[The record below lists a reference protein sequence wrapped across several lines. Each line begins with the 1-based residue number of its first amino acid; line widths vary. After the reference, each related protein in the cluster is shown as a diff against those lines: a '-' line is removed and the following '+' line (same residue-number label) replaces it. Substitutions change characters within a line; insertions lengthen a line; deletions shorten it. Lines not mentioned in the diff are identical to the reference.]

1 MKILH
6 KSKRALPPLPQV
18 VELINTLL
26 ETPSEQLHVVLGQ
39 IDSWKWPRSDLNAW
53 IKVLNKFDAIMAE
66 IIRDYDIDKLQ
77 VNVFTPLTKKT
88 LAEVLRFERLL
99 LENSTNRKTFN
110 SYDRLQSLMFTS
122 DLDIL
127 ILALNLLLRPA
138 QQYSAQPAVSH
149 ALSISTPRLASL
161 AKRWPNL
168 REYDVNLI
176 DLVGDKGKAQ
186 IEALPND
193 AREVFFTFYNK
204 TATANPKEKG
214 IAEEILELP
223 TPQQTPSRK
232 GPTTAVLGPSTPAPG
247 SVTVHIDS
255 QTLQSKSA
263 MEILADA
270 VEKYAVPE
278 DDKLELL
285 GRIRYA
291 QALTP
296 GHKAE
301 REKLVA
307 IRLLTTAIFGHTHLE
322 SQAQSSLFIHEP
334 DLVFHIAELL
344 QLDQGVD
351 VQVQAAAVAALD
363 SLGRYKGKIQ
373 EVLTA
378 VNAGVN
384 HGILMALL
392 RRTISQV
399 ADPECTLS
407 QAFVEALLAFV
418 TFVATHASGGNMVVG
433 AGLVPLL
440 IQVIENR
447 LPNRLYVL
455 SKAMQLLDNV
465 LYGYTNAFQLFCNVH
480 GVEALVDRIEVC
492 DVDFFQYMKLMFAQ
506 FEVDLDLEEHAG
518 EDIPDVPASYGKLS
532 VARGAVLKHIMRSM
546 HRMMQSSGTS
556 EGLRGLLDSSL
567 LKSSKKIMEHRDVF
581 GPNIL
586 PIAINIMATFV
597 HNEATCLNVI
607 QEAGLPDAFYRVV
620 ESGLEPVIEVIQSVP
635 NAIGALCLNQT
646 GQEQLAARPTI
657 IPGLLSIFT
666 SERHQRVLQEKENAV
681 LIGTAIEELIRH
693 HPSLKNSVYDAVRS
707 TMGTIEELGN
717 SFVVPEDLK
726 SWYIIQPAISTQS
739 VGVQT
744 SDNDVPMEPIE
755 PAEVTT
761 QVAPTPMDEPPAKDP
776 LEPEDDEVKIHGN
789 LVTSYIDVFC
799 KFLEGFFQHVPH
811 CRDFIT
817 NADSMKRLGNLTA
830 LPCLP
835 YDYPN
840 SVASDS
846 LVQVIRTM
854 MEAATAETLTF
865 LIGLVN
871 ESLAETK
878 EFRETVEGDSKVLSM
893 VESSGED
900 VVKANEDFR
909 KLITL
914 HVRIMLLSDVYTT
927 SGYQGRATASLL
939 QSLLARSANNVLADL
954 GALHRACIWNN
965 VLVKAHPIFGAVDV
979 TAVPDLLQALEARLS
994 STGASSPEDNAPAPN
1009 NVSNGAQ
1016 SQPSS
1021 STVVG
1026 GSFGSVPK
1034 QEDGVREQN
1043 AKSLKHL
1050 SNQIPSTLSSFFQAV
1065 VRLFQSR
1072 RNPDPPHKQRI
1083 LDAGA
1088 QLADV
1093 LMQHLRQKDH
1103 VVADARALFA
1113 YNTAVLSL
1121 LSILLFDER
1130 SASKTVHTVLLH
1142 ALFRR
1147 GCLDS
1152 ITDITHLFMKTV
1164 GSVSNINAE
1173 ERSPEESQDLLDANS
1188 GLKIALHVIHPM
1200 LLTRPIFDSSQT
1212 TLLASSGKKE
1222 DDLDY
1227 FEAHNFA
1234 VKLRLGLI
1242 PVLRELWESSW
1253 LLSAPLSVTKAIVP
1267 VVLELLNTEGEA
1279 KEVVDDAGIGAP
1291 SGLAA
1296 AAAAAASR
1304 TVGPDEGRI
1313 RQLTDMGFPRSAAE
1327 RALIRARNN
1336 VSAAAEILVAN
1347 PFPLPPDPEEPV
1359 PAAEPEPEAEAG
1371 PEAEVA
1377 PEAEAVP
1384 EAEAASSEDAPSQDE
1399 DTAAASAG
1407 PSTEVIEPEAPATSS
1422 DQPPVPI
1429 KNPDEW
1435 LSELNAAREP
1445 LKDGVG
1451 KRALALIDVHPS
1463 LIFDVQ
1469 RVFVGSPTDYR
1480 SQSVST
1486 LLSEIKSFV
1495 TSAYDHQEHP
1505 IAVRCRLLAL
1515 VMSEPTSPLSAMTS
1529 VEAKELMDILLSLL
1543 LSNPLNAET
1552 GHPTIPK
1559 WLASHLL
1566 LTEALLMLGE
1576 EPRYVT
1582 LPKEDEPVEKGEL
1595 AVGPVYLE
1603 ARSVLFDFC
1612 MRIMVVPSLPRDEL
1626 LACLRLL
1633 VVLTRDHSLATQF
1646 VKRGGVEVIFQSA
1659 KALSGNTNSIGM
1671 HQYIAMLLR
1680 HIVEDPASL
1689 QLIMRQEVKRLFANP
1704 RNRLMDIGTFVR
1716 NCGPMAL
1723 RDPHSFIQVADD
1735 LCQLSSPYSP
1745 VKSISM
1751 KANVKSPSEQTTK
1764 GSETDE
1770 HADMQVDDTTSKDNS
1785 VALESL
1791 DAVIHFLIT
1800 ELMRTVRNEYP
1811 PEGAPTESI
1820 APQATTDT
1828 QQPSS
1833 STTATPNSGSET
1845 QVPQPSAST
1854 EQQGSGEVNS
1864 RDADYIYACF
1874 LMQCLTE
1881 LLFSYDS
1888 CKLAFLSYSPKK
1900 RLHTAAKDS
1909 ASKHRTAA
1917 LQFLIN
1923 ELMSFGSIN
1932 PPSDTETK
1940 RQVMLCN
1947 WAMSVIVA
1955 LCVDTFPSQDIK
1967 DVPAD
1972 RISVRKFVLEAI
1984 SRAVKDLSASD
1995 SAEVRYSRLLALSD
2009 LCYRLLSVRFNMG
2022 PRKANDETPTH
2033 LAKVMLEKNF
2043 VATLT
2048 NALSEVDLNYPNIR
2062 SVVAGILRPLEFLTK
2077 IAIRMSRVSEKQKD
2091 TFVEESASEDDED
2104 SEEDEDMVDP
2114 DREETPDL
2122 YRNSSLGMY
2131 GGEMEDTHY
2140 GPDDEMDEDVDEEED
2155 DVEMEYGD
2163 ETGSE
2168 DTSATDEDDVD
2179 DLEHELEHGS
2189 HGSEDGWQDE
2199 EEDEEEGL
2207 VENDNHDEDDGEEG
2221 DEDEDEDADQ
2231 EVMWQNVPAGDEGGE
2246 MADEGDDD
2254 GEGELPDIQYGEEEE
2269 DMMSEADEFGDELG
2283 IDMNM
2288 PPQIPAAPNLFVAG
2302 FPDVDGMLNQARG
2315 PPLFWEGPV
2324 RSTRRRNGVE
2334 DELDIFGGSRSI
2346 PAGPTAEGAVH
2357 PLLMD
2362 PSSGTARGT
2371 AQSRATRRLTRGV
2384 VPGIPSELMHSIE
2397 NAIGEGAVNL
2407 FHHIISQGR
2416 GVGETIRIDI
2426 PSGGLIP
2433 QYLQRQA
2440 GRNGFSASIRLE
2452 RAPRAGDHRADH
2464 RSFEP
2469 LVTMQRWTA
2478 EVKTLHGKYEQT
2490 RLNKLT
2496 SHVILALLPAA
2507 IEAAKKAKK
2516 IEEEEFAR
2524 REALAKAE
2532 EEASA
2537 KEREEAEA
2545 KERADA
2551 ERLQQDAEANA
2562 AQALEALA
2570 ADAPVP
2576 ESQTDQDTEMVDA
2589 DTIHDEPTT
2598 SAETEAGP
2606 STSVDQGSSSAP
2618 DRITVMIHGS
2628 AVDITDTGIDPTF
2641 LEALPDD
2648 MREEVLNQHVRD
2660 QRAARVERPADSAI
2674 SAEFLDAL
2682 PPELRAEIIQQE
2694 SVERAR
2700 RRTDQAAPE
2709 SAADVPAQPAEMDPA
2724 SFIASLDPQLR
2735 QVVLMDSDDVFI
2747 QSLPSHMIA
2756 EAGIF
2761 REQRIPRPPATVG
2774 VGSRNA
2780 VPQAPQGPKPAQP
2793 RDAIQLLDKPAI
2805 AVLIRLL
2812 FFPEMLRKNLLSKVL
2827 VNLCENA
2834 RTRVDIFNLLLNIL
2848 QDGTGDL
2855 GSIDKSFAQMSVR
2868 NSKGASPVTPKAAGK
2883 QRMQTDYFSNLPQ
2896 PATQSEI
2903 VPELVSQR
2911 CLETLTYIVGSNELS
2926 SIFFLTE
2933 HELPIGLR
2941 RNASRKG
2948 KGKEK
2953 QAPQTHYPIVLLL
2966 GLLDR
2971 QSLLKTPSLMEYV
2984 VALLALVTRPLT
2996 SLGNKKT
3003 EPAVPV
3009 ASGSQADQSN
3019 EVPAA
3024 QPEPAP
3030 TAQSEPAA
3038 QPSPDPQPAAA
3049 AAVATESTSA
3059 GQAAAAQPSPDM
3071 QPSAGEEKII
3081 LSHPP
3086 NIPHNVLRFVVNILT
3101 AGECSGRTFSH
3112 SLALIQHLSF
3122 IPDAR
3127 DIIALELSSRAQE
3140 FGGSLCVALDELSLS
3155 LKEARSDDV
3164 TRSVASKFSPASSDQ
3179 AKLLR
3184 VLKTIDYMYSPKA
3197 LNANATAPKSSDVE
3211 KLQSIYESFHF
3222 AGLWRRLGE
3231 CLASIEENPELE
3243 HIATVLLPLIESLMV
3258 VCKYVGS
3265 QASGPNAT
3273 RLLRAASSPKS
3284 PTAKESMEEL
3294 FVVFTDAHRKVL
3306 NLMVRNN
3313 PSLMSGSFSL
3323 LVHNPRVL
3331 DFDNKRNYF
3340 SQQLHRR
3347 PHTRE
3352 HYSTLQLNVRRQRV
3366 FEDSFQYLQRK
3377 TGEQIKFGKLSIR
3390 FYDEEGVDAGG
3401 VTREWFQILARQMFD
3416 PNYALFQ
3423 PCAADRL
3430 TYQPNRA
3437 SNVNPEHL
3445 SFFKFVGRVIGK
3457 AIYDGRLLD
3466 AYFARSLYRQ
3476 ILDKPVDYRDV
3487 EWVDPEYY
3495 NSLCWILENDPSALE
3510 LTFSVEADEFGV
3522 MKIVELKEGGATM
3535 PVTEENKREFVQ
3547 LSAQYRLY
3555 SSIKEQIESLLTG
3568 FYEIIPKD
3576 LITIFD
3582 EKELELLISG
3592 TPDIDVDEWR
3602 AATEYNGYTSP
3613 DPVIVW
3619 WWRALKS
3626 FNREERAKVL
3636 SFATGTSRV
3645 PLGGFVELQGVQ
3657 GVQRFSIHRAYGD
3670 TDRLPQA
3677 HTCFNQIDLP
3687 QYSSYEMLRQQLLL
3701 AIHEVVK
3708 AYAHPSKLPIV
3719 NDAPEPKPGNDQV
3732 LVDVYSAGLN
3742 FFDILQAQG
3751 KYQNQPPFPFTLGAE
3766 FAGRIS
3772 ADSPIPPGCTLKRG
3786 QRVFGSGQ
3794 GAYADKIVAAW
3805 DLIVPLPDNMTFDQG
3820 AALGAKVIAAA
3831 GSEEKIEVSKKY
3843 GGADYGINYRNKDWQ
3858 KEVMKI
3864 TGGKGVNVIY
3874 DPVGMIRDCL
3884 KCIAWKGRAIVVGFA
3899 GGEIEKLPMNLVLL
3913 KNISVVGIHWGAY
3926 TKNEREHM
3934 PVVWNDLLELL
3945 TSGRAKPV
3953 IYTDIYPLEQYA
3965 AGLKDLEDR
3974 KTWGKAVIRVR
3985 EDDSAAAKAKL

>member
-1 MKILH
+1 MKIIH

-18 VELINTLL
+18 VELINKLL
-26 ETPSEQLHVVLGQ
+26 DTTTDHLHVVLGK
-39 IDSWKWPRSDLNAW
+39 IDAWKWPRSDLNAW
-53 IKVLNKFDAIMAE
+53 IKVLNKFDAILAGY
-66 IIRDYDIDKLQ
+66 IRDYDIDNLQ
-77 VNVFTPLTKKT
+77 VKKFTPLAQITI
-88 LAEVLRFERLL
+88 AEILRFERLL

-110 SYDRLQSLMFTS
+110 SYDRLQSLMLTS

-149 ALSISTPRLASL
+149 ALNISTPRLVSL

-168 REYDVNLI
+168 REYDLNLI

-186 IEALPND
+186 VEALPND
-193 AREVFFTFYNK
+193 AREVFFTYYNK
-204 TATANPKEKG
+204 SAAPAVPKDKAAEGDVFDAPTA
-214 IAEEILELP
+214 
-223 TPQQTPSRK
+223 QQTPSRK
-232 GPTTAVLGPSTPAPG
+232 TGAANPSTSAAPSG
-247 SVTVHIDS
+247 SVTVHIDGP
-255 QTLQSKSA
+255 TLQSKSA
-263 MEILADA
+263 MQILADA
-270 VEKYAVPE
+270 VEKYSVPE
-278 DDKLELL
+278 EEKFELL
-285 GRIRYA
+285 SRIRYA
-291 QALTP
+291 QALAPDHDTD
-296 GHKAE
+296 

-307 IRLLTTAIFGHTHLE
+307 VRLLTTAIFGHTHPE

-334 DLVFHIAELL
+334 DLIFHIAELL

-351 VQVQAAAVAALD
+351 VQVQSAAIAALD

-392 RRTISQV
+392 RKTVLQV
-399 ADPECTLS
+399 ADPECTLP
-407 QAFVEALLAFV
+407 QAHVEALLSFV
-418 TFVATHASGGNMVVG
+418 TYIATHASGGNMVVG

-480 GVEALVDRIEVC
+480 GIEALVDRI
-492 DVDFFQYMKLMFAQ
+492 Q
-506 FEVDLDLEEHAG
+506 FEVDVDLEEHAHVKLP
-518 EDIPDVPASYGKLS
+518 DIPASYGKLS
-532 VARGAVLKHIMRSM
+532 VARAAVLKHIMRSM

-567 LKSSKKIMEHRDVF
+567 LQSCKKIMERRGVF
-581 GPNIL
+581 GPNIIPL
-586 PIAINIMATFV
+586 AINIMATFV

-607 QEAGLPDAFYRVV
+607 QEAGLPEAFYRVV
-620 ESGLEPVIEVIQSVP
+620 EAGLEPVIEVIQSVP
-635 NAIGALCLNQT
+635 NAMGALCLNQT
-646 GQEQLAARPTI
+646 GQDQLAARPNV

-693 HPSLKNSVYDAVRS
+693 HPSLKNAVYQAIKT
-707 TMGTIEELGN
+707 TMGTIEGLGKA
-717 SFVVPEDLK
+717 FVVPEDLK
-726 SWYIIQPAISTQS
+726 SWYIMQPVASPALT
-739 VGVQT
+739 T
-744 SDNDVPMEPIE
+744 AEPSDVDVAMDTVEPE
-755 PAEVTT
+755 AAT
-761 QVAPTPMDEPPAKDP
+761 QVAPTPVNLPPVKHP
-776 LEPEDDEVKIHGN
+776 LDAEDDDIKIHGN

-799 KFLEGFFQHVPH
+799 KFLEGFFQHIPH
-811 CRDFIT
+811 CRDFV
-817 NADSMKRLGNLTA
+817 ADSESLTRLGNLTC

-854 MEAATAETLTF
+854 MEAATTETLAF
-865 LIGLVN
+865 LINLVN

-878 EFRETVEGDSKVLSM
+878 EFRPSENVEPRILSLVDANDDD
-893 VESSGED
+893 VE
-900 VVKANEDFR
+900 KANESYR
-909 KLITL
+909 RLITL
-914 HVRIMLLSDVYTT
+914 HVRVMLLSDVFTT

-939 QSLLARSANNVLADL
+939 QALLAQSAHDVLPEL
-954 GALHRACIWNN
+954 GALHRACTWSN
-965 VLVKAHPIFGAVDV
+965 VLVKSHPVFSAVDV
-979 TAVPDLLQALEARLS
+979 TAAPDLLQALESRLS
-994 STGASSPEDNAPAPN
+994 PVAGNQADDAPAA
-1009 NVSNGAQ
+1009 SATNGAQ
-1016 SQPSS
+1016 GQVP
-1021 STVVG
+1021 VA
-1026 GSFGSVPK
+1026 FGSNVASASPSAK
-1034 QEDGVREQN
+1034 KEDGPREQN
-1043 AKSLKHL
+1043 AKGLKHL
-1050 SNQIPSTLSSFFQAV
+1050 STQIPSTLSSFFQAV

-1083 LDAGA
+1083 LDAGNIV
-1088 QLADV
+1088 ADV
-1093 LMQHLRQKDH
+1093 VLEHLQPKQHEDTQA
-1103 VVADARALFA
+1103 VTA
-1113 YNTAVLSL
+1113 YYTAILSL
-1121 LSILLFDER
+1121 LSILLFDDR
-1130 SASKTVHTVLLH
+1130 GATKTVHTVLLN

-1147 GCLDS
+1147 NGLDCIS
-1152 ITDITHLFMKTV
+1152 DITRFFMKSIGYLSFV
-1164 GSVSNINAE
+1164 HSE
-1173 ERSPEESQDLLDANS
+1173 ERTEDQKQELQNAQS
-1188 GLKIALHVIHPM
+1188 GLKIALHVMHPM
-1200 LLTRPIFDSSQT
+1200 LITRSLFESSQT
-1212 TLLASSGKKE
+1212 ALLATTGKK
-1222 DDLDY
+1222 DTDPDY
-1227 FEAHNFA
+1227 FESHNFA
-1234 VKLRLGLI
+1234 VRLRLALI
-1242 PVLRELWESSW
+1242 PVLRDLWDSAW
-1253 LLSAPLSVTKAIVP
+1253 LMMAPSSVTKAIVP
-1267 VVLELLNTEGEA
+1267 VVLELLETDGEVKVSTPAEGQH
-1279 KEVVDDAGIGAP
+1279 AGMSA
-1291 SGLAA
+1291 SAALAA
-1296 AAAAAASR
+1296 ATTAAARAQ
-1304 TVGPDEGRI
+1304 VGPDENRI

-1347 PFPLPPDPEEPV
+1347 PFPLPPDPEEPAPPLNV
-1359 PAAEPEPEAEAG
+1359 PAVEEDNE
-1371 PEAEVA
+1371 
-1377 PEAEAVP
+1377 VP
-1384 EAEAASSEDAPSQDE
+1384 EANDANDNE
-1399 DTAAASAG
+1399 AG
-1407 PSTEVIEPEAPATSS
+1407 PSTSAAEPAGPTTVEEAPSGE
-1422 DQPPVPI
+1422 PI
-1429 KNPDEW
+1429 SEQKEVFLVKTPEEW
-1435 LSELNAAREP
+1435 LAELNKAREP
-1445 LKDGVG
+1445 LKDGIG
-1451 KRALALIDVHPS
+1451 KRALNLIDTNPS

-1469 RVFVGSPTDYR
+1469 RVFVGTANDYR
-1480 SQSVST
+1480 SQAVAK
-1486 LLSEIKSFV
+1486 LVSEIKMFV
-1495 TSAYDHQEHP
+1495 ASDAYEYHEHTLS
-1505 IAVRCRLLAL
+1505 VRYRLLAL
-1515 VMSEPTSPLSAMTS
+1515 VMNDPQSPLATTMTPEES
-1529 VEAKELMDILLSLL
+1529 KELMNLLLSLL
-1543 LSNPLNAET
+1543 LSNPPNGES

-1566 LTEALLMLGE
+1566 LVEALLMMSE
-1576 EPRYVT
+1576 EPRTIT
-1582 LPKEDEPVEKGEL
+1582 LPKEDEPIPQEEL
-1595 AVGPVYLE
+1595 EVGPNYRE
-1603 ARSVLFDFC
+1603 ARGMFFDFC
-1612 MRIMVVPSLPRDEL
+1612 MRAISVPSLPRDEL

-1646 VKRGGVEVIFQSA
+1646 AKKTGVEVLFRCA
-1659 KALSGNTNSIGM
+1659 RTLSGNTSSIGM

-1680 HIVEDPASL
+1680 HIVEDPTSL
-1689 QLIMRQEVKRLFANP
+1689 EHIMRQEIKRLFASP
-1704 RNRLMDIGTFVR
+1704 RNRAMDSSMFVR
-1716 NCGPMAL
+1716 SCGAMAL
-1723 RDPHSFIQVADD
+1723 RDPHVFIKATED
-1735 LCQLSSPYSP
+1735 LCQLTGPFGAA
-1745 VKSISM
+1745 KSISM
-1751 KANVKSPSEQTTK
+1751 K
-1764 GSETDE
+1764 ETDKTRE
-1770 HADMQVDDTTSKDNS
+1770 HGEKTSVTEERQTEMQVDDPPATSS
-1785 VALESL
+1785 TESL
-1791 DAVIHFLIT
+1791 DATVHFLVS
-1800 ELMRTVRNEYP
+1800 ELMKTIRTEYP
-1811 PEGAPTESI
+1811 PDSASGEVPVTLPS
-1820 APQATTDT
+1820 
-1828 QQPSS
+1828 QPSS
-1833 STTATPNSGSET
+1833 DLLAP
-1845 QVPQPSAST
+1845 ASNVSDPGPPEQALVVAPLPGT
-1854 EQQGSGEVNS
+1854 EQSSNPEVNP

-1874 LMQCLTE
+1874 IMQCLTE

-1900 RLHTAAKDS
+1900 RLHTPAKDG
-1909 ASKHRTAA
+1909 SKYRTAA

-1923 ELMSFGSIN
+1923 ELMSFGTIN
-1932 PPSDTETK
+1932 PPSSAETK

-1955 LCVDTFPSQDIK
+1955 LCVDTFPTQDIK
-1967 DVPAD
+1967 EVPAD

-1984 SRAVKDLSASD
+1984 SRAVKDLPSSE
-1995 SAEVRYSRLLALSD
+1995 SPELRYSRLLALSD

-2022 PRKANDETPTH
+2022 PRKSSDETPTH

-2077 IAIRMSRVSEKQKD
+2077 IAIRMSRVSEKNKD
-2091 TFVEESASEDDED
+2091 NLVEESESEESEVSEDDD
-2104 SEEDEDMVDP
+2104 AMADP
-2114 DREETPDL
+2114 GREETPDL

-2131 GGEMEDTHY
+2131 GGEMEDPHY

-2168 DTSATDEDDVD
+2168 DTSVTEDDVD
-2179 DLEHELEHGS
+2179 DLEDELEHGTN
-2189 HGSEDGWQDE
+2189 GSEEGWQDE
-2199 EEDEEEGL
+2199 DDDGEEDL
-2207 VENDNHDEDDGEEG
+2207 VENDNADDDEGDEG
-2221 DEDEDEDADQ
+2221 DEDDDQDAED
-2231 EVMWQNVPAGDEGGE
+2231 EVMWQNVAAGEDGGDLGDEDRE
-2246 MADEGDDD
+2246 D
-2254 GEGELPDIQYGEEEE
+2254 GEDVIPIMPTDGEEEE
-2269 DMMSEADEFGDELG
+2269 DMMSEGDEYGDELG
-2283 IDMNM
+2283 IDMNI
-2288 PPQIPAAPNLFVAG
+2288 PPQAAAPGIFVSAG
-2302 FPDVDGMLNQARG
+2302 FPNVDGLLNAGRDG
-2315 PPLFWEGPV
+2315 APIFWEGPV
-2324 RSTRRRNGVE
+2324 RSTRRRSGVE
-2334 DELDIFGGSRSI
+2334 DDLDLFAASRGL
-2346 PAGPTAEGAVH
+2346 PAAPNAEGAVH
-2357 PLLMD
+2357 PLLLD
-2362 PSSGTARGT
+2362 PSSNSARGAG
-2371 AQSRATRRLTRGV
+2371 AQSRATRRLTRGL
-2384 VPGIPSELMHSIE
+2384 VPGIPSELMHTIE

-2416 GVGETIRIDI
+2416 GMGDTIRIDI
-2426 PSGGLIP
+2426 PPGGLLP
-2433 QYLQRQA
+2433 QYLQRQV
-2440 GRNGFSASIRLE
+2440 GRQGFQASVRLE
-2452 RAPRAGDHRADH
+2452 RAPRSGDQRADH

-2469 LVTMQRWTA
+2469 LVTLQRWTA
-2478 EVKTLHGKYEQT
+2478 EVKTLHGRYELA
-2490 RLNKLT
+2490 RLNKLVN
-2496 SHVILALLPAA
+2496 HVALALLPAA
-2507 IEAAKKAKK
+2507 VEAAKKAK
-2516 IEEEEFAR
+2516 IAEEAEAAR

-2532 EEASA
+2532 EEALA
-2537 KEREEAEA
+2537 KERAETEAREREEAERKRQEEEA
-2545 KERADA
+2545 RAEEERAAGQQEATVD
-2551 ERLQQDAEANA
+2551 QDAEMTD
-2562 AQALEALA
+2562 
-2570 ADAPVP
+2570 ADAAATSSAEP
-2576 ESQTDQDTEMVDA
+2576 ESA
-2589 DTIHDEPTT
+2589 
-2598 SAETEAGP
+2598 EAGP
-2606 STSVDQGSSSAP
+2606 SSLTDATGSSNAP
-2618 DRITVMIHGS
+2618 ERVTVMIHGS

-2660 QRAARVERPADSAI
+2660 QRAARVERPADSQI
-2674 SAEFLDAL
+2674 SDEFLDAL

-2694 SVERAR
+2694 TLERAR
-2700 RRTDQAAPE
+2700 TRTEQAPE
-2709 SAADVPAQPAEMDPA
+2709 QPGAAPAQPAEIDPA

-2735 QVVLMDSDDVFI
+2735 QVVLMDSDDVLLN
-2747 QSLPSHMIA
+2747 SLPSHMVA
-2756 EAGIF
+2756 EAGIY
-2761 REQRIPRPPATVG
+2761 REQRPPRAQPAAIPAA
-2774 VGSRNA
+2774 RN
-2780 VPQAPQGPKPAQP
+2780 PAPQSSQPSKPSQP

-2805 AVLIRLL
+2805 AVLVRLL

-2834 RTRVDIFNLLLNIL
+2834 KTRVDIFNLLLNIL

-2868 NSKGASPVTPKAAGK
+2868 PSKGASPLTPKAAGK
-2883 QRMQTDYFSNLPQ
+2883 QRMQSDYFTNLSQ
-2896 PATQSEI
+2896 PAQSEV
-2903 VPELVSQR
+2903 VPELVAQR

-2926 SIFFLTE
+2926 SVFFLTE
-2933 HELPIGLR
+2933 HELPVGLR
-2941 RNASRKG
+2941 RNVSRKG

-2996 SLGNKKT
+2996 SLANKKAASD
-3003 EPAVPV
+3003 EPAASNPQTTQPTDPV
-3009 ASGSQADQSN
+3009 SAASGSADATPQESTDAPPQP
-3019 EVPAA
+3019 VP
-3024 QPEPAP
+3024 P
-3030 TAQSEPAA
+3030 A
-3038 QPSPDPQPAAA
+3038 QPSAAPQLPPDASAAPPAAA
-3049 AAVATESTSA
+3049 NASEDKVVLT
-3059 GQAAAAQPSPDM
+3059 
-3071 QPSAGEEKII
+3071 
-3081 LSHPP
+3081 HPP
-3086 NIPHNVLRFVVNILT
+3086 VIPLNVLRFVVNILT

-3112 SLALIQHLSF
+3112 SLALIQHLSY

-3127 DIIALELSSRAQE
+3127 EVIAQELSTRAQE
-3140 FGGSLCVALDELSLS
+3140 FGGSLCTALDDLAQA
-3155 LKEARSDDV
+3155 LKESKNEDV
-3164 TRSVASKFSPASSDQ
+3164 TSTVASKFSPASSDQ

-3197 LNANATAPKSSDVE
+3197 ANNTSTTPNSADVE
-3211 KLQSIYESFHF
+3211 KLQSIYESFNF
-3222 AGLWRRLGE
+3222 TGLWRRLGE
-3231 CLASIEENPELE
+3231 CLASIEENSELE

-3265 QASGPNAT
+3265 QSSAANTS

-3284 PTAKESMEEL
+3284 PTTRETMEEL

-3340 SQQLHRR
+3340 SQQVHKR

-3377 TGEQIKFGKLSIR
+3377 TGEQIKYGKLSIR

-3476 ILDKPVDYRDV
+3476 LLGKPVDYRDV

-3510 LTFSVEADEFGV
+3510 LTFSVEAEEFGV
-3522 MKIVELKEGGATM
+3522 MKIVDLKEGGATI

-3602 AATEYNGYTSP
+3602 AATEYNGYTSS

-3687 QYSSYEMLRQQLLL
+3687 QYSSYEMLP
-3701 AIHEVVK
+3701 VVK
-3708 AYAHPSKLPIV
+3708 EYAHPSKVPVV
-3719 NDAPEPKPGNDQV
+3719 NDAPEPKAGKDQV

-3772 ADSPIPPGCTLKRG
+3772 ADSPIPPGCPYKRG
-3786 QRVFGSGQ
+3786 QRVFGSTQ
-3794 GAYADKIVAAW
+3794 GAYEALVGRAELKAGEWLLVTASAGGVGIAACQ
-3805 DLIVPLPDNMTFDQG
+3805 IG
-3820 AALGAKVIAAA
+3820 KALGAKVIAAA
-3831 GSEEKIEVSKKY
+3831 GSDEKIEVSKKY
-3843 GGADYGINYRNKDWQ
+3843 GGADYGVNYRNPDWQ
-3858 KEVMKI
+3858 KEVLKI
-3864 TGGKGVNVIY
+3864 TGGKGADVIY

-3899 GGEIEKLPMNLVLL
+3899 GGQIEKLPLNLVLL

-3926 TKNEREHM
+3926 AKHEREHM
-3934 PVVWNDLLELL
+3934 PVVWQNLLKLIAFG
-3945 TSGRAKPV
+3945 SAKPV
-3953 IYTDIYPLEQYA
+3953 VYTDIYPLEKYA

-3985 EDDSAAAKAKL
+3985 EDDTHAQQKAKL